1 MVSLLSLSSSLQ
13 GNSSVC
19 TCVCAQCFG
28 IFCWFDYFKFSI
40 LLCACYPAFITKGY
54 MALSS
59 LISALAMCVFLS
71 GACIPCP
78 ASLLQHILW
87 LFFHTPKGHTASG
100 CTAQKGPSQRRRVE
114 GWKKGPIT
122 YAGHDITAADRFH
135 IW

>member
-28 IFCWFDYFKFSI
+28 IFCWFGYFKFSI

-54 MALSS
+54 IALSS
-59 LISALAMCVFLS
+59 LISALAVCVFLS

-78 ASLLQHILW
+78 ASLLQHT
-87 LFFHTPKGHTASG
+87 FSG
-100 CTAQKGPSQRRRVE
+100 CSSILLKDTQQVDAQHRKDQVRGGEGRVE
-114 GWKKGPIT
+114 ERSHNLCRP
-122 YAGHDITAADRFH
+122 
-135 IW
+135 